1 MTTNTQIAERRKTQ
15 AKNLPA
21 AAKKCISSG
30 FGFTIFAPLP
40 VHISGI
46 DKVFTLHGFGVGP
59 LELFWTFSPTESLWP
74 TNPAVLFWMET
85 SLRIDI

>member
-46 DKVFTLHGFGVGP
+46 EKSIYFAWFWSWAVGAFLDLLANGIVKADEP
-59 LELFWTFSPTESLWP
+59 RCALLDG
-74 TNPAVLFWMET
+74 N
-85 SLRIDI
+85 